1 MTTVHLH
8 VGMPKCASSALQ
20 SLLHRNDRRHRAE
33 GLCYPESFR
42 ESGGYFSH
50 RPLHRLAPEAIP
62 AAIDTIAREAE
73 AAGCARLLISSEE
86 FTNSQ
91 WDRPITGTVVDA
103 LNARF
108 GTDNVRILMLFRN
121 HFPFVESVY
130 AQFLKGGLFRTPQDV
145 FAGPDR
151 GGISAFAASFRQRN
165 GFDFFSYGDFI
176 ERMRFHAPFNPF
188 DLLSIE
194 RADWGGQDVLDVL
207 CARLGVS
214 RGDEAVA
221 ANTRYSETALALLH
235 HARRVHGLDRTRERR
250 DMIAALFPPGK
261 RAFSRLLHVS
271 GRLFDRIAEA
281 AERDRRYFLRHTSEP
296 CAALFAIPESFAGRR
311 DRPEDLR
318 LPRWGTELVD
328 RIMQPDRISFA
339 EAKRIRNALMKS
351 ASSTPG
357 TEEGRGNPA

>member
-1 MTTVHLH
+1 MEDVDLFWIAGSLH
-8 VGMPKCASSALQ
+8 G
-20 SLLHRNDRRHRAE
+20 R
-33 GLCYPESFR
+33 F
-42 ESGGYFSH
+42 
-50 RPLHRLAPEAIP
+50 PLLAPP
-62 AAIDTIAREAE
+62 VRAATTPDWRATK
-73 AAGCARLLISSEE
+73 
-86 FTNSQ
+86 
-91 WDRPITGTVVDA
+91 RPITGTVVDA

-151 GGISAFAASFRQRN
+151 GGITAFAASFRQRN

-221 ANTRYSETALALLH
+221 SPSPCWAA
-235 HARRVHGLDRTRERR
+235 ARR
-250 DMIAALFPPGK
+250 
-261 RAFSRLLHVS
+261 RA
-271 GRLFDRIAEA
+271 I
-281 AERDRRYFLRHTSEP
+281 
-296 CAALFAIPESFAGRR
+296 
-311 DRPEDLR
+311 
-318 LPRWGTELVD
+318 
-328 RIMQPDRISFA
+328 
-339 EAKRIRNALMKS
+339 
-351 ASSTPG
+351 
-357 TEEGRGNPA
+357 